1 LIENE
6 ISDVDNFDRI
16 RVNLLQNVRS
26 NFIVLEEDGTNN
38 ESLKVIKEKVESYID
53 YDQKLEDYDQKVE
66 EESEELAIETLEI
79 PYRE

>member
-16 RVNLLQNVRS
+16 RANFSQNVRR
-26 NFIVLEEDGTNN
+26 NIIVLEEDGTNN
-38 ESLKVIKEKVESYID
+38 ESYID
-53 YDQKLEDYDQKVE
+53 YDQKPEDYDQKVE
-66 EESEELAIETLEI
+66 EELEELAIETLEI